1 MNIALI
7 KNGKVANVIVADLA
21 FANKLGFDQA
31 VDTSGHVV
39 SIGDNYNGQIFT
51 KPEAAPEPVPPTP
64 EPEKEYTFLE
74 FLYGGRL
81 TEPEVIALY
90 AKEREESQYGL
101 MVHISLD
108 GLRQAKGILISHP
121 NTKKAVDIWVAAGL
135 ITEERANEILQ

>member
-1 MNIALI
+1 MLEYHFQAEPE
-7 KNGKVANVIVADLA
+7 VA
-21 FANKLGFDQA
+21 
-31 VDTSGHVV
+31 TE
-39 SIGDNYNGQIFT
+39 
-51 KPEAAPEPVPPTP
+51 PEPPTP

-81 TEPEVIALY
+81 TESEVIALY
-90 AKEREESQYGL
+90 AKEKEDSQLGL